1 MRFAKLAL
9 SSIAAV
15 SIAVFGVTAIAQ
27 QPATPPAG
35 QPAAA
40 PTAEQPAAAPAD
52 PAASPTT
59 NPAAPAVESPSV
71 AAEPAPVAAAPAAA
85 DHGVEH
91 AAAGE
96 THAAGGG
103 HHLREP
109 EGGWKHEG
117 LFGTLDRNAMQR
129 GFKVYQKN
137 CSSCHGLKLLSFRN
151 LGEPGGPFY
160 DARYPNPNDNP
171 VVKAIA
177 SQFMV
182 SKVDPD
188 SGDMVAVPAIP
199 SDRFPNPYP
208 NAIAAAVANGGA
220 APPDLSVMAKA
231 RAGGAGYIY
240 SLLLGFT
247 PPPAG
252 LHVNAGQHYNDT
264 FHGDTAGQWSGDP
277 RHKPP
282 GGFLAMSPPLQ
293 QFDIRLQR
301 DCVEGAA
308 GGTSC
313 DRNTFDDGTPTTME
327 QQAHDVAVFLAWA
340 SDPKAEAR
348 KQMGAVVIPYLLIL
362 AVLAFLSYRALWR
375 NVEH

>member
-9 SSIAAV
+9 SSVAALSIAA
-15 SIAVFGVTAIAQ
+15 FGVTAIAQ
-27 QPATPPAG
+27 QPTTPP
-35 QPAAA
+35 
-40 PTAEQPAAAPAD
+40 AEQPAAAPAAEQPAAAPTD
-52 PAASPTT
+52 PAAAPTT
-59 NPAAPAVESPSV
+59 VPAPTTDVVPPQPSV
-71 AAEPAPVAAAPAAA
+71 TPPQ
-85 DHGVEH
+85 
-91 AAAGE
+91 
-96 THAAGGG
+96 TTAAGGHGGEEHAGGEAHASGG
-103 HHLREP
+103 HDLREP
-109 EGGWKHEG
+109 AGGWKHEG
-117 LFGTLDRNAMQR
+117 LFGTLDKNAMQR

-137 CSSCHGLKLLSFRN
+137 CSSCHGMKLLSFRN
-151 LGEPGGPFY
+151 LGEVGGPFH

-188 SGDMVAVPAIP
+188 SGGMVSIPGIP
-199 SDRFPNPYP
+199 SDAFPDPYP

-252 LHVNAGQHYNDT
+252 LHVSSGQHYNDT

-313 DRNTFDDGTPTTME
+313 DQNTFDDGKPTTME

-348 KQMGAVVIPYLLIL
+348 KQMGAAVIPYLLIL
-362 AVLAFLSYRALWR
+362 AVLAFLSYRRLWR